1 MQNATEYTQAEHKA
15 AYAEQRNRLLKI
27 LGEIQ
32 NHPANINQDIMT
44 FAGFMDNAELLK
56 HIGRYGNIADAH
68 DARRAA

>member
-1 MQNATEYTQAEHKA
+1 MTNTLVAKLDA
-15 AYAEQRNRLLKI
+15 AQRSRLLKA

-44 FAGFMDNAELLK
+44 FAGFMDNAEILV

-68 DARRAA
+68 DAQRAA